1 LDEISIANIAAIAD
15 AERQM
20 KEELLRDRTKANE
33 IVQAFQSRFCKEN
46 GLVSPSQNSGNR
58 TAVEIVNSLITDVR
72 VVIAQLNRHIK
83 AENIEELKKDNERL
97 SLECDSLREQLKN
110 ATKSQQTLPDED
122 NYVARLFD
130 SLSSQ
135 NSKSEP
141 STKDLP
147 RPTNKRVEV
156 IQEVKE
162 PVSENNNNPIN
173 FQILRIAGSSKA
185 VKVNTLIELCKSKLD
200 VPETM
205 IRTEIQKLDDEA
217 MIVIEKAET
226 KPTAKGVIYPD
237 IFRLTK
243 SGMKLVDVEKES
255 ELERW
260 INQNKG
266 ITYQEVPLIFYA
278 VEEFLPKHGYSL
290 VNLFEEVP
298 FTFKS
303 GRKGFTPHIH
313 LKNDKGAN
321 IYLMFEGSGT
331 RGESIHEYFDDY
343 YEFTNGDMYF
353 LCPNGK
359 IARSVEGAVNYHK
372 KNSAKITNIADWAAY
387 DQKLVAGNQVPSTIW
402 FVQLRE
408 NLNGSGRSTN

>member
-15 AERQM
+15 AERQI
-20 KEELLRDRTKANE
+20 KEELLRDRKKANE

-46 GLVSPSQNSGNR
+46 GLVSPSQNSSNR
-58 TAVEIVNSLITDVR
+58 TTVEIVNSLITDVR
-72 VVIAQLNRHIK
+72 VVIAQLNRQIK
-83 AENIEELKKDNERL
+83 AENIEELKKENKRL
-97 SLECDSLREQLKN
+97 SLECDSLREQLKSV
-110 ATKSQQTLPDED
+110 TKSQQTSPDDD

-135 NSKSEP
+135 NPNSEP
-141 STKDLP
+141 MTKDLP
-147 RPTNKRVEV
+147 RPTDKNV
-156 IQEVKE
+156 IVKQEVKE
-162 PVSENNNNPIN
+162 PISENKNSLIN
-173 FQILRIAGSSKA
+173 FQILQIAGNSKA
-185 VKVNTLIELCKSKLD
+185 VKVESLIELCKSKLGL
-200 VPETM
+200 PETT

-217 MIVIEKAET
+217 MIVIEKTEI

-243 SGMKLVDVEKES
+243 SGMKLADVKKES

-331 RGESIHEYFDDY
+331 HGESIHEYFDDY

-372 KNSAKITNIADWAAY
+372 KNSAKITNIVDWAAY

>member
-1 LDEISIANIAAIAD
+1 
-15 AERQM
+15 
-20 KEELLRDRTKANE
+20 
-33 IVQAFQSRFCKEN
+33 
-46 GLVSPSQNSGNR
+46 
-58 TAVEIVNSLITDVR
+58 
-72 VVIAQLNRHIK
+72 
-83 AENIEELKKDNERL
+83 
-97 SLECDSLREQLKN
+97 
-110 ATKSQQTLPDED
+110 
-122 NYVARLFD
+122 
-130 SLSSQ
+130 
-135 NSKSEP
+135 
-141 STKDLP
+141 
-147 RPTNKRVEV
+147 
-156 IQEVKE
+156 
-162 PVSENNNNPIN
+162 
-173 FQILRIAGSSKA
+173 
-185 VKVNTLIELCKSKLD
+185 
-200 VPETM
+200 M